1 MKERWDAFVRT
12 SKNGT
17 FLLMRDYMEYHSDRF
32 TDGSYVFENEEG
44 ELLALLPASV
54 HGDVLRSHGGLT
66 YGGLIMNDRTSAAGE
81 NSPLAML
88 SLLVEELRR
97 QDFKSLEYKP
107 VPYIYHRQPSEEDLY
122 ALFRLGARL
131 DVRNLASVIR
141 LHPSIPSSRL
151 GKRALKRQ
159 RQNCIT
165 VERTDCASD
174 FWQIIVDDRRVRHNT
189 VPVHTGEEMQLL
201 RDRFPDN
208 ILFYKAMQGEETLAG
223 AVIYRDRGVMHLQY
237 AAATEAGKQLYAVDV
252 IYHEL
257 IFNIFPDDSYFDFGS
272 NNEDRGRY
280 LNEGMVHHKEE
291 FGARSVV
298 YDSWQLPL

>member
-54 HGDVLRSHGGLT
+54 HGDELRSHGGLT
-66 YGGLIMNDRTSAAGE
+66 YGGLIMSDRTSAAGE

-97 QDFKSLEYKP
+97 QGFKSLEYKP

-159 RQNCIT
+159 RQNGIT